1 MISRVISERIDF
13 LVHLR
18 TEALKVVRSRIGGG
32 AIHVG
37 LRNGS
42 RGLPRFVRSILTF
55 RGIEFRGF
63 FDRGGSKAFDGPL
76 DGTVDAPQELSI
88 DDRLCLSID
97 DRLCEVFEA
106 LQEAIDAMYCVAT
119 VRLQSVDRLQ
129 RSPIHDVTIDAVRRS
144 HIEA

>member
-1 MISRVISERIDF
+1 
-13 LVHLR
+13 
-18 TEALKVVRSRIGGG
+18 
-32 AIHVG
+32 
-37 LRNGS
+37 
-42 RGLPRFVRSILTF
+42 LTF

-76 DGTVDAPQELSI
+76 DGTVDAPQELSIDDRLCLSI

>member
-1 MISRVISERIDF
+1 
-13 LVHLR
+13 
-18 TEALKVVRSRIGGG
+18 
-32 AIHVG
+32 
-37 LRNGS
+37 
-42 RGLPRFVRSILTF
+42 LTF

-76 DGTVDAPQELSI
+76 DGTVDAPQELAI
-88 DDRLCLSID
+88 DDRGRRVPDHRLCEVPD
-97 DRLCEVFEA
+97 HRLCEVFEA

-129 RSPIHDVTIDAVRRS
+129 GSPIHDVAIDAVRCS